1 MTSGKSSV
9 VPQSNTQLAVIQQV
23 PENYTPPAPIT
34 APIMAPLGAD
44 PQAQP
49 LPSGVS
55 QAMAQG
61 PHGAQVPFSAMQ
73 QCFSPPAM
81 NPAMPKTSMEGP
93 PGAPTGDVIQVFSLQ
108 LHNISHPSVEN
119 FISFFCCC
127 SLYNNEFVRMRPGY
141 LAVVH

>member
-1 MTSGKSSV
+1 MRSGRSSV
-9 VPQSNTQLAVIQQV
+9 VRQRNKQLAIIQQV

-44 PQAQP
+44 PQSQP
-49 LPSGVS
+49 VPTGVS

-61 PHGAQVPFSAMQ
+61 PHGAQVPYSGMQ
-73 QCFSPPAM
+73 QQFSPPAM

-119 FISFFCCC
+119 FLPVHCCN
-127 SLYNNEFVRMRPGY
+127 L
-141 LAVVH
+141 